1 MKKKVSIIIPFFN
14 EKENIPII
22 LSELELVIIK
32 LKESYDFEILL
43 MDNGSNDGSSDIAKK
58 ELNKFP
64 NQVD

>member
-43 MDNGSNDGSSDIAKK
+43 MDNGLMMDPPILQKK
-58 ELNKFP
+58 S
-64 NQVD
+64 

>member
-22 LSELELVIIK
+22 LSELEVVIIK

-43 MDNGSNDGSSDIAKK
+43 MDNGSIDGSSDIAK
-58 ELNKFP
+58 
-64 NQVD
+64 

>member
-58 ELNKFP
+58 RVE
-64 NQVD
+64 

>member
-32 LKESYDFEILL
+32 LKERKVLS
-43 MDNGSNDGSSDIAKK
+43 
-58 ELNKFP
+58 
-64 NQVD
+64 QVSLIII